1 MIQSSEALREA
12 TPRLPGGQSI
22 KLIQAQSA
30 GWIDAR
36 VRRKPNEGGAPL
48 VSGAILAAVTATVR
62 QNRRRLSPES
72 APNRASLAIVF
83 ERWTRFAYR
92 ISRDSLRLGHR
103 LRWTTARGMI

>member
-48 VSGAILAAVTATVR
+48 AGSPGPQSGGLAVFGWPAGCS
-62 QNRRRLSPES
+62 RLFA
-72 APNRASLAIVF
+72 APNGSETMPAVALSL
-83 ERWTRFAYR
+83 
-92 ISRDSLRLGHR
+92 SLVHS
-103 LRWTTARGMI
+103 